1 MKKTNNSSSQGDKP
15 FLAARI
21 PHSLE
26 SALESHVKSTGESKT
41 LSVIKAL
48 GAYLNWTEDK
58 SNPNA
63 SDRLSLL
70 EKKVTELENFLKT
83 PHQTNWLDE
92 EPVIKNDT
100 SSDNKKENHHQE
112 KPSKNSVI
120 KEDDSNDNN
129 PKVPEPELSGKD
141 NSVLMTHKELAELT
155 KLNYHLIRKKPQS
168 KNQTIEWEGRIFK
181 VIQIGKKWCWE
192 EITKN

>member
-1 MKKTNNSSSQGDKP
+1 MKKVQAAKTKSDKP

-21 PHSLE
+21 PHGLE
-26 SALESHVKSTGESKT
+26 TALESHVKSTGESKT
-41 LSVIKAL
+41 LSVVKAL

-92 EPVIKNDT
+92 ESVIKNDAF
-100 SSDNKKENHHQE
+100 SDNEKEKRQE

-120 KEDDSNDNN
+120 KKDKNNDNN
-129 PKVPEPELSGKD
+129 PKVPEPELSD
-141 NSVLMTHKELAELT
+141 EENSGLMTHKELAELT

-168 KNQTIEWEGRIFK
+168 KNPKIEWEERTFK
-181 VIQIGKKWCWE
+181 VIQIGKKWYWE
-192 EITKN
+192 EIAKN